1 MLKLGNWQEILES
14 KALRYYG
21 SCLAFIHLISAYLFS
36 SYRIDD
42 LSKENPF
49 PICYPGLEGCEHFRF
64 FSAPDLRNLMII
76 YGVLAFICVISFASD
91 KLKKISLPLLLF
103 LSLFKAFI
111 QLSDYRIATNYHF
124 LAQVI
129 TFAYLLIPNRIST
142 MAFLIPGVYFC
153 AGLLKLNVDWL
164 SGATLIK
171 PSIVQG
177 PLLSALLV
185 YVLILEIV
193 IVWFIYSNKKWV
205 RALVLFQLF
214 AFHIYSW
221 HIVDYPYPTFMF
233 CILGF
238 FVLTINVDY
247 DIKKNLPRFAT
258 IMGIMCLF
266 QLSPYV
272 IAKDPGLD
280 GRSRILSFNMMD
292 VTSVCERTIELKDST
307 QIKKDFTIP
316 FKIMR
321 PRLLCDPQITS
332 EVARTYCKSSSGTI
346 SVFQQNRRSTETQFT
361 QVLNYT
367 LSCPEGIHGP

>member
-1 MLKLGNWQEILES
+1 MFKWQEILES

-21 SCLAFIHLISAYLFS
+21 SCLAFIHVISAWLFS

-42 LSKENPF
+42 LARENPF

-64 FSAPDLRNLMII
+64 FSSLELRNLMIF
-76 YGVLAFICVISFASD
+76 YGIVAFLCVLSFINEKS
-91 KLKKISLPLLLF
+91 KKFSLPLLLF
-103 LSLFKAFI
+103 LCLFKTFI

-129 TFAYLLIPNRIST
+129 TFVYLLIPNRIST
-142 MAFLIPGVYFC
+142 MAILIPGVYFC

-171 PSIVQG
+171 PSIIQG
-177 PLLSALLV
+177 PLLNALLV
-185 YVLILEIV
+185 YVLILEIF
-193 IVWFIYSNKKWV
+193 IVWLIYSNKKWV

-214 AFHIYSW
+214 AFHVYSW

-238 FVLTINVDY
+238 FILTINVDY
-247 DIKKNLPRFAT
+247 EIKKHLPSFAA
-258 IMGIMCLF
+258 IMGVMCLF
-266 QLSPYV
+266 QLSPYL

-280 GRSRILSFNMMD
+280 GRSRIFSFNMMD
-292 VTSVCERTIELKDST
+292 VTAVCDRKIELNNDKILD
-307 QIKKDFTIP
+307 IP

-321 PRLLCDPQITS
+321 PRLLCDPQITT
-332 EVARTYCKSSSGTI
+332 EVARAYCKTNSGTI
-346 SVFQQNRRSTETQFT
+346 TVFQQNRRSSEAHFT
-361 QVLNYT
+361 TILNYS
-367 LSCPEGIHGP
+367 LKCP